1 MPDPIVVPAIV
12 LAALPIGGVA
22 DAVIGHFFTS
32 EKTERAPDALNVDFS
47 PVMELMAAATCA
59 PDDDDLPATA

>member
-22 DAVIGHFFTS
+22 DAVIGHFFTG
-32 EKTERAPDALNVDFS
+32 EKTEGAPDALNVDFS
-47 PVMELMAAATCA
+47 P
-59 PDDDDLPATA
+59 